1 MPSAELM
8 EDNLKTALPR
18 EKKGWLVTSLLLLQF
33 WGRVGEFTLPDS
45 LGPSEAEVAD
55 VGVVV
60 TGLDLGSSGGG
71 GAH

>member
-1 MPSAELM
+1 M
-8 EDNLKTALPR
+8 
-18 EKKGWLVTSLLLLQF
+18 TSLLLLQF

-45 LGPSEAEVAD
+45 LGPSEAKVAD